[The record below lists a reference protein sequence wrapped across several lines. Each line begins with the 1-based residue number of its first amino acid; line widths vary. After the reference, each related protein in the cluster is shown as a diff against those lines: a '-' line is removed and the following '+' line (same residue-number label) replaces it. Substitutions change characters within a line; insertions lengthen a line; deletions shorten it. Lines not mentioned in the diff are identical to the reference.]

1 MRLHP
6 DPFVQDQV
14 APNRFHLEAFAYL
27 PCRKHIKPYSRAT
40 GAGSD
45 QPAKN
50 RKLGFK
56 YYELFGAKVLSGLA
70 FMLLG
75 EVITYLV

>member
-1 MRLHP
+1 MRL
-6 DPFVQDQV
+6 
-14 APNRFHLEAFAYL
+14 L
-27 PCRKHIKPYSRAT
+27 PTYRAGNILSPTAT

-56 YYELFGAKVLSGLA
+56 YYELFGAKALSGLA

-75 EVITYLV
+75 EVITYLVYSVGSCIFTLVRPIG

>member
-1 MRLHP
+1 LRL
-6 DPFVQDQV
+6 
-14 APNRFHLEAFAYL
+14 L
-27 PCRKHIKPYSRAT
+27 PTYRAGNILSPTAT

-50 RKLGFK
+50 RKIGSK

-75 EVITYLV
+75 EVITNLVYSVAASSH